1 MRSALKTKQPPA
13 SLSFKGQ
20 VAEEIT
26 VKWSIRVTIEPT
38 YDWFSLG
45 RLKTF
50 TGRKMF
56 RCTFYGIK
64 LKTIQQEIFDNQ
76 LYEKT
81 EFEAT
86 VHIAIKPYESF
97 SEFVV

>member
-1 MRSALKTKQPPA
+1 
-13 SLSFKGQ
+13 
-20 VAEEIT
+20 
-26 VKWSIRVTIEPT
+26 
-38 YDWFSLG
+38 
-45 RLKTF
+45 
-50 TGRKMF
+50 MF
-56 RCTFYGIK
+56 RGTFYGIK
-64 LKTIQQEIFDNQ
+64 LKAIQQEIFDNQ